1 MIKVFISQPM
11 QNKTNEQI
19 EAERERAVEVIKKQF
34 NNNDVEI
41 IDSFF
46 KNAPHD
52 ARPLWFLGKSFEL
65 LSTADVAYFVKGW
78 DNYRGCKMEHMAA
91 TNYGINVLV
100 ESEEGELIYES

>member
-11 QNKTNEQI
+11 RDKTNEQI
-19 EAERERAVEVIKKQF
+19 EVERQRAIETIKKEYF
-34 NNNDVEI
+34 NDEVEL

-65 LSTADVAYFVKGW
+65 LSTADVAYFIKGW
-78 DNYRGCKMEHMAA
+78 DKYRGCKMEHTAA
-91 TNYGINVLV
+91 LEYGIRVV
-100 ESEEGELIYES
+100 TE

>member
-11 QNKTNEQI
+11 RDKTNEQI
-19 EAERERAVEVIKKQF
+19 EVERQRAIETIKKEYF
-34 NNNDVEI
+34 NDEVEI

-65 LSTADVAYFVKGW
+65 LSTADVAYFIKGW
-78 DNYRGCKMEHMAA
+78 DKYRGCKMEHTAA
-91 TNYGINVLV
+91 LEYGIRVIT
-100 ESEEGELIYES
+100 E

>member
-11 QNKTNEQI
+11 RDKTNEQI
-19 EAERERAVEVIKKQF
+19 EVERQRAIEAIKKEYF
-34 NNNDVEI
+34 NDEVEL

-65 LSTADVAYFVKGW
+65 LSTADVAYFIKGW
-78 DNYRGCKMEHMAA
+78 DKYRGCKMEHTAA
-91 TNYGINVLV
+91 LEYGIRVIT
-100 ESEEGELIYES
+100 E